1 MIDKDY
7 IEQTFPTEC
16 NGRDKYGND
25 VLKNSVKVK
34 VIVYRRAGNK
44 DSISTI
50 VENCPYNTGGHGQ
63 RCKASH
69 PKIDKIKGLEI
80 LCPYVTNIPLE

>member
-1 MIDKDY
+1 MADKDY

-16 NGRDKYGND
+16 NGRDKHGKE
-25 VLKNSVKVK
+25 VLENAVKVR

-44 DSISTI
+44 DSISTL
-50 VENCPYNTGGHGQ
+50 VEDCPYNTGGHGQ

-69 PKIDKIKGLEI
+69 PEKYKVEGLEA